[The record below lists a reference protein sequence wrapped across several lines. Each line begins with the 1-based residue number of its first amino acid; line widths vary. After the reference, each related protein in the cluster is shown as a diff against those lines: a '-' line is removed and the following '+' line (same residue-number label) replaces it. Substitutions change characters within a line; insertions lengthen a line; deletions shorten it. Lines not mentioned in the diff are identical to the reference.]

1 MIAGS
6 LLLILSAAGMLV
18 VGLVRAADPMLYGSI
33 VASVLAAATLVVGV
47 RRVAA
52 RRVDDGV
59 PILPPERGD
68 LTGAGAEAG
77 RRSRRYAAQAAGGRR
92 MESVGTVS
100 TLDIDEEPTLSHR
113 LNQLTVDEQAGTGYV
128 GRDYPGNGY
137 PPADYDEYD
146 DNDPPDEPP
155 AQLLSAADAA
165 RVARMSADVL
175 VVDGR
180 PRYHLAGC
188 VHLLGRGESEP
199 LPVAEAV
206 ELGFTPCSLCEPDS
220 ALLAEARRV

>member
-1 MIAGS
+1 MIPAS
-6 LLLILSAAGMLV
+6 LLLILAAAGMLV
-18 VGLVRAADPMLYGSI
+18 VGLVKGSDPMLYGSI
-33 VASVLAAATLVVGV
+33 VASVLAAWTLVAGV
-47 RRVAA
+47 RRVA
-52 RRVDDGV
+52 RRREEEEESAPVRPVYRDADAEPAVD
-59 PILPPERGD
+59 
-68 LTGAGAEAG
+68 AG
-77 RRSRRYAAQAAGGRR
+77 RRGRRYATAQAAGGRR
-92 MESVGTVS
+92 SDGGGVS
-100 TLDIDEEPTLSHR
+100 TLDADDEPTLTGR
-113 LNQLTVDEQAGTGYV
+113 LGVLTEAEPPSDFSGG
-128 GRDYPGNGY
+128 YPG
-137 PPADYDEYD
+137 ADYDDYD

-165 RVARMSADVL
+165 RVARMSVDVL

>member
-1 MIAGS
+1 MIAAS
-6 LLLILSAAGMLV
+6 LLLILAAAGMLV
-18 VGLVRAADPMLYGSI
+18 VGLVKGSDPMLYGSI
-33 VASVLAAATLVVGV
+33 VASVLAAVTLVAGV
-47 RRVAA
+47 RRVA
-52 RRVDDGV
+52 RRREEEEA
-59 PILPPERGD
+59 PIRSTHRDAVAEP
-68 LTGAGAEAG
+68 TGESG
-77 RRSRRYAAQAAGGRR
+77 RRGRRYAAAQAVAGGRR
-92 MESVGTVS
+92 AEGGAVS
-100 TLDIDEEPTLSHR
+100 TLDADEEPTLAGRLGVLSEPEPSHPD
-113 LNQLTVDEQAGTGYV
+113 LSGG
-128 GRDYPGNGY
+128 GYPG
-137 PPADYDEYD
+137 PDYDDEYE